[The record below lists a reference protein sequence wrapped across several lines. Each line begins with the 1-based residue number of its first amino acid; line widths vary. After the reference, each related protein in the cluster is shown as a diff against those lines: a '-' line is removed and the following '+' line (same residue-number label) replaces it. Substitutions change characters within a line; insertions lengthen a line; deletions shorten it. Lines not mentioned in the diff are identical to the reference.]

1 MRGFKKV
8 FVLFAAVSLV
18 GLAACSDDDGED
30 NGDGNGDMMDVAV
43 DTEPEPD
50 TEPDPD
56 MGEDPDMGA
65 DMGEDVEEDTGPT
78 CEPES
83 TADDDSIREVS
94 DETIEAGATVNLQD
108 VVVTGVSY
116 DYSEDPAVAEEIF
129 VQEPGN
135 DNREF
140 AGISIDLFGAPDTVP
155 ERGDLIHVENAQV
168 SDNFGFRHLRT
179 PEGSALN
186 ITIECS
192 GAELPNPVVVN
203 PSAIYTGAADA
214 DSRIDELMGVLIRV
228 ENVQT
233 VNTNPDSPDD
243 NDFEEWSVWAQGES
257 PPSEGEGLRV
267 DSLFFDVSNNDPSPD
282 SAIDYDSIEG
292 PLYWS
297 FGNSKLLPRD
307 ADDIQEAGGS

>member
-1 MRGFKKV
+1 MRRLKTLL
-8 FVLFAAVSLV
+8 VLLAAVSLV
-18 GLAACSDDDGED
+18 GLAACSDDDGD
-30 NGDGNGDMMDVAV
+30 GNGNGNGDMMDAAM

-56 MGEDPDMGA
+56 TEPEPDA
-65 DMGEDVEEDTGPT
+65 EPDMGEDVKEDTGPT
-78 CEPES
+78 CVPGS

-94 DETIEAGATVNLQD
+94 DETIEAGASVNLQD

-116 DYSEDPAVAEEIF
+116 DYGEDPAVAEEIF

-179 PEGSALN
+179 PEGASLN

-192 GAELPNPVVVN
+192 GAELPDPVVVD
-203 PSAIYTGAADA
+203 PSAIYTGVADA

-233 VNTNPDSPDD
+233 VNTNPDGPDS
-243 NDFEEWSVWAQGES
+243 DFEEWSVWAQGES

-267 DSLFFDVSNNDPSPD
+267 DSLFFNVSDNDPSPE
-282 SAIDYDSIEG
+282 SQINYDSIEG

-307 ADDIQEAGGS
+307 ADDIKEAGGS